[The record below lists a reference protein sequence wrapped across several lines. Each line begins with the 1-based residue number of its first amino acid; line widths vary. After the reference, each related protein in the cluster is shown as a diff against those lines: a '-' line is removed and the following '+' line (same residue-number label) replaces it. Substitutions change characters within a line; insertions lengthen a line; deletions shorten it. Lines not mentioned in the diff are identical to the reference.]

1 MRFNE
6 LNLNKDILD
15 AIKKAGY
22 EEATPI
28 QEKSIPVMLAGRDMI
43 GLAQTGTGKT
53 AAFALPILEM
63 LEPRRK
69 NQIRALVLSPT
80 RELAIQTFE
89 NFKKYGRYRKLRTVC
104 LYGGAKKG
112 NQINALYRGCDILVA
127 TPGRLIDLANE
138 GHFTLDHIQI
148 LVLDEADRMLDMGFL
163 PDMKRITAMIPE
175 TRQTVMFSATME
187 KKVEALAREMLT
199 DPERI
204 QVAAQNNAAD
214 TVEQRLI
221 FTERE
226 MKDEVIIN
234 LLQEQLEKDDEN
246 ALSRKDRT
254 NAIVFTR
261 TKRGAERLNRVLNHA
276 GIGAAAIHGD
286 KTQGQRKDALD
297 RFRAGRTQVLVATDV
312 AARGI
317 DVPSLSYV
325 FNYDLPEEAEN
336 YVHRIGRTGRAGE
349 EGIAITLCDKEELEL
364 LEAIEYL
371 IKKEIPVVETEWSIH
386 LERIP
391 HRGQGANHN
400 RGYHSRNGQN
410 RGGRGNGDR
419 RRYRKPGGQNGQNGS
434 RENRQSSQRR
444 NHYRSN
450 GGQNKGYRKPRHMS
464 HREKTRHMSENK
476 SASES

>member
-1 MRFNE
+1 
-6 LNLNKDILD
+6 
-15 AIKKAGY
+15 
-22 EEATPI
+22 
-28 QEKSIPVMLAGRDMI
+28 
-43 GLAQTGTGKT
+43 
-53 AAFALPILEM
+53 
-63 LEPRRK
+63 
-69 NQIRALVLSPT
+69 
-80 RELAIQTFE
+80 
-89 NFKKYGRYRKLRTVC
+89 
-104 LYGGAKKG
+104 
-112 NQINALYRGCDILVA
+112 
-127 TPGRLIDLANE
+127 
-138 GHFTLDHIQI
+138 
-148 LVLDEADRMLDMGFL
+148 DEADRMLDMGFL
-163 PDMKRITAMIPE
+163 PDMKRIIAMTPE

-226 MKDEVIIN
+226 MKDEVVIN

-276 GIGAAAIHGD
+276 GIGAAAINGD

-391 HRGQGANHN
+391 HRGQG
-400 RGYHSRNGQN
+400 SNG
-410 RGGRGNGDR
+410 R
-419 RRYRKPGGQNGQNGS
+419 RRYHKPEGQNGQNGS

-476 SASES
+476 SARES